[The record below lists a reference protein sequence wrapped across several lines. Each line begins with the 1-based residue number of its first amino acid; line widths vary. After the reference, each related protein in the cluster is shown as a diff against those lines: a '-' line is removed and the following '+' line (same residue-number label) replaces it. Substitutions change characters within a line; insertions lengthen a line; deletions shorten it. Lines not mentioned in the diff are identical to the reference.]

1 VHISVVAYIWL
12 HAELLLYYLTRW
24 SIKTL
29 CLQAAHIA
37 WAFVTQR
44 FAFFLL
50 ALEVTEEDTWD
61 RASIYL

>member
-1 VHISVVAYIWL
+1 VAYIWL

-50 ALEVTEEDTWD
+50 ALEVTEEDT
-61 RASIYL
+61 